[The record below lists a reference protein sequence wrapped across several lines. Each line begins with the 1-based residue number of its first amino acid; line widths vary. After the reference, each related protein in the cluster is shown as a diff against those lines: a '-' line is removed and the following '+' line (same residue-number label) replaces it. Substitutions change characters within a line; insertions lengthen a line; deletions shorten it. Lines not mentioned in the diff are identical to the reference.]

1 MYSFHILIYN
11 FIKDVIKIRKNK
23 EITIN
28 NNYIYGYRYNYMIK
42 YFILYFNFF
51 FTYWKNENVRYSNK
65 KYIDTKY
72 ILVKLKLQ
80 QLYIL

>member
-28 NNYIYGYRYNYMIK
+28 NNYIYTDIVT
-42 YFILYFNFF
+42 I
-51 FTYWKNENVRYSNK
+51 
-65 KYIDTKY
+65 I
-72 ILVKLKLQ
+72 
-80 QLYIL
+80 